1 VRPRLLVASLLTAV
15 ALAGCTSG
23 NDEQEQRPE
32 IDLNANAEVSVLLDQ
47 DITDAERGSVES
59 QLRAVPD
66 AQTVTYRSPQE
77 SYQRLNKSPA
87 PEASTLR
94 PEQFPG
100 TLVLKFTTMDA
111 LVRERQGGLEEKVKA
126 WKGVADV
133 IFPICVTQ
141 DECQSY
147 LQSGPPSP
155 TGSDEPSGSD
165 GPSGSGGPS
174 GSASE
179 GAEPAPSA
187 S

>member
-1 VRPRLLVASLLTAV
+1 VPPVRPRLLVAFLLTVV

-23 NDEQEQRPE
+23 KDEQEQRPE

-47 DITDAERGSVES
+47 GITEAQRGTVES

-66 AQTVTYRSPQE
+66 AQNVTYRSPQE
-77 SYQRLNKSPA
+77 SYERLNKSPA

-100 TLVLKFTTMDA
+100 TLLLRFTTMEA
-111 LVRERQGGLEEKVKA
+111 LVRERDGGLEDKIKGMD
-126 WKGVADV
+126 GVADV

-147 LQSGPPSP
+147 LKSGPPSLSP
-155 TGSDEPSGSD
+155 SSSAGGDPSPSGS
-165 GPSGSGGPS
+165 
-174 GSASE
+174 
-179 GAEPAPSA
+179 
-187 S
+187 